1 MSAFRGC
8 SCMLS
13 AVKDSLPAVSDM
25 LTSVFYMLSAA
36 IKSKFDIDGDS
47 KNAVNWHCR
56 LL

>member
-1 MSAFRGC
+1 
-8 SCMLS
+8 MLS

-36 IKSKFDIDGDS
+36 IESKFDIDGDS